1 MSHDSIQIHLNSK
14 YATTYNDNHWS
25 DCDFNTNLIQI
36 DDRYS
41 IHLSVINAS
50 IPYSFYNIN
59 STNNTLF
66 YQELTSPTVTNTTV
80 YINYGNYSAYQLAT
94 YLSNNLPNTVVSYD
108 SIINK
113 FTFNNTVNDFKILTQ
128 FTTCQNLIGLSTND
142 IYNTS
147 IGKNLTLFKQINLA
161 KNQMIKIATNYNS
174 GSISNLNDNDMKVLS
189 SFPVSSSPYSL
200 ITYTNNDKYKIDLNN
215 NTFNSINIKLLN
227 QDELPLELNQQF
239 FSLTLQLDFVNFVGY

>member
-1 MSHDSIQIHLNSK
+1 MSHESIQIHLNSK
-14 YATTYNDNHWS
+14 YATNYNNIHWS
-25 DCDFNTNLIQI
+25 DCDFNTNLIQV

-41 IHLSVINAS
+41 IHLSVVNAS

-59 STNNTLF
+59 STNNEIT
-66 YQELTSPTVTNTTV
+66 YQELTSPNPRGLTL
-80 YINYGNYSAYQLAT
+80 YIDYGNYTAYQLAT
-94 YLSNNLPNTVVSYD
+94 YLSQNLPNTTVSYD

-113 FTFNNTVNDFKILTQ
+113 FTFSNSVNDFKIFTQ
-128 FTTCQNLIGLSTND
+128 FTTCQNLIGVSTND
-142 IYNTS
+142 LYNTS
-147 IGKNLTLFKQINLA
+147 VGKNLTLAGQVNLA
-161 KNQMIKIATNYNS
+161 QNKMIKIATNFNS
-174 GSISNLNDNDMKVLS
+174 GSISNLNDNDMKVLC

-200 ITYTNNDKYKIDLNN
+200 ITYTNTDKYKIDLNN